1 MITMGPSD
9 IMAKVYLWAHP
20 VMSTIYAQW
29 ADVGFAEIF
38 GKLSHR
44 FYRPLRQRV
53 RHGLAGVLQL
63 SLLGFC
69 TLLYVTFEYSHIA
82 AVGRLS
88 VDVDEGRLASRNSN
102 DLKLV
107 FFAERLTPTRF

>member
-1 MITMGPSD
+1 MGPSD

-38 GKLSHR
+38 SKLSHR

-53 RHGLAGVLQL
+53 CHGLC
-63 SLLGFC
+63 SMNMEF
-69 TLLYVTFEYSHIA
+69 LYILPGWEGSA
-82 AVGRLS
+82 ADS
-88 VDVDEGRLASRNSN
+88 
-102 DLKLV
+102 
-107 FFAERLTPTRF
+107 

>member
-53 RHGLAGVLQL
+53 RHGLVRDDL
-63 SLLGFC
+63 
-69 TLLYVTFEYSHIA
+69 
-82 AVGRLS
+82 
-88 VDVDEGRLASRNSN
+88 N
-102 DLKLV
+102 DLV
-107 FFAERLTPTRF
+107 RCR

>member
-44 FYRPLRQRV
+44 FY
-53 RHGLAGVLQL
+53 
-63 SLLGFC
+63 
-69 TLLYVTFEYSHIA
+69 
-82 AVGRLS
+82 
-88 VDVDEGRLASRNSN
+88 
-102 DLKLV
+102 
-107 FFAERLTPTRF
+107 

>member
-1 MITMGPSD
+1 MGPSD

-53 RHGLAGVLQL
+53 HHGL
-63 SLLGFC
+63 SLLHGGP
-69 TLLYVTFEYSHIA
+69 L
-82 AVGRLS
+82 G
-88 VDVDEGRLASRNSN
+88 GMSN
-102 DLKLV
+102 YQD
-107 FFAERLTPTRF
+107 

>member
-1 MITMGPSD
+1 MGPSD

-53 RHGLAGVLQL
+53 RHGLPISHHSTPILCFFIQFYLA
-63 SLLGFC
+63 
-69 TLLYVTFEYSHIA
+69 TF
-82 AVGRLS
+82 
-88 VDVDEGRLASRNSN
+88 
-102 DLKLV
+102 
-107 FFAERLTPTRF
+107 LTISFME

>member
-1 MITMGPSD
+1 MGPSD

-53 RHGLAGVLQL
+53 RHGLVKGARASDAKGIILYY
-63 SLLGFC
+63 
-69 TLLYVTFEYSHIA
+69 TLI
-82 AVGRLS
+82 S
-88 VDVDEGRLASRNSN
+88 VYLIIFSI
-102 DLKLV
+102 
-107 FFAERLTPTRF
+107 

>member
-1 MITMGPSD
+1 MGPSD

-53 RHGLAGVLQL
+53 RHGLGDGRTTSQNTTQELLTSTHQSSICSRKSLRQRL
-63 SLLGFC
+63 SLL
-69 TLLYVTFEYSHIA
+69 TLQVKCFAIEDKAIGA
-82 AVGRLS
+82 
-88 VDVDEGRLASRNSN
+88 EKLAY
-102 DLKLV
+102 
-107 FFAERLTPTRF
+107 

>member
-1 MITMGPSD
+1 MGPSD
-9 IMAKVYLWAHP
+9 IMAKVYFWAHP

-53 RHGLAGVLQL
+53 RHGLDDR
-63 SLLGFC
+63 
-69 TLLYVTFEYSHIA
+69 HIA
-82 AVGRLS
+82 KSHLTHACKSLEGELAARAVAGAL
-88 VDVDEGRLASRNSN
+88 LA
-102 DLKLV
+102 
-107 FFAERLTPTRF
+107 